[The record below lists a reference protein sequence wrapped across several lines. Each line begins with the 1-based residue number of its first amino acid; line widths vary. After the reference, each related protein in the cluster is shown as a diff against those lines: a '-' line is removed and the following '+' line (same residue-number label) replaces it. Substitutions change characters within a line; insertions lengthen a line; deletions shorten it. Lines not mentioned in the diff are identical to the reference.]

1 MKINNNLISFSLSSC
16 IHKLIFLVLLLTPV
30 FSLQESLALIFG
42 GLIDNSTALTS
53 VYIKGIKDFIF
64 FLILLIFLLHL
75 LISYNINKLS
85 FLLIIYLFLII
96 SFGFIFHKQ
105 LLIFLSG
112 IRWLFPIILLPVF
125 IKYLNINVLKRIG
138 VILFFVFIVHFG
150 FQILQLFFAGGW
162 FGLNSF
168 GLSAR
173 NPGIFFIPSTA
184 SFFSIIVL
192 FFSMFYIENV
202 KFKKIIF
209 TLIPISVLLTASGTG
224 VAVYIVC
231 FGLYI
236 LDKKMYVFLPILSIF
251 SFIFFFFF
259 VDLITGRSGLIQE
272 SFGTRVDIFFDLLKN
287 ANLFSNELGFGT
299 STGYLIANEYGL
311 NFKMTSTES
320 TYASILVNLGLLN
333 FIIILFFIT
342 FFILIF
348 WIKRDKEML
357 IFSFIF
363 ALFGATTSIFEAF
376 PMNFLFSILLGFYIQ
391 RKNFISASE
400 INKYA

>member
-1 MKINNNLISFSLSSC
+1 
-16 IHKLIFLVLLLTPV
+16 
-30 FSLQESLALIFG
+30 
-42 GLIDNSTALTS
+42 
-53 VYIKGIKDFIF
+53 
-64 FLILLIFLLHL
+64 
-75 LISYNINKLS
+75 
-85 FLLIIYLFLII
+85 
-96 SFGFIFHKQ
+96 
-105 LLIFLSG
+105 
-112 IRWLFPIILLPVF
+112 LLPVF

-259 VDLITGRSGLIQE
+259 VDLITGRSGLNH
-272 SFGTRVDIFFDLLKN
+272 LAL
-287 ANLFSNELGFGT
+287 ELIYF
-299 STGYLIANEYGL
+299 LIC
-311 NFKMTSTES
+311 
-320 TYASILVNLGLLN
+320 
-333 FIIILFFIT
+333 
-342 FFILIF
+342 
-348 WIKRDKEML
+348 
-357 IFSFIF
+357 
-363 ALFGATTSIFEAF
+363 
-376 PMNFLFSILLGFYIQ
+376 
-391 RKNFISASE
+391 
-400 INKYA
+400 